1 MQKNSVEEYVYNMR
15 EKIYGD
21 YEKYI
26 SESDREQYAS
36 ILSKTEDWL
45 YEEGED
51 ETKSVYL
58 DKLAELKTTGQPVVD
73 RFFSHLKIPSSLE
86 ELGATIL
93 HFRKVLELY
102 DQKDEKYEHI
112 EASEMKK
119 VEKRIED
126 KFKWYNEKAQ
136 EYSKC
141 EIHVTPAIQPSEILN
156 EKKMIENFCN
166 PIVNKPK
173 PKAEPPKEEANKDAE
188 SAPATDAGIDAGSAQ
203 MDTDQKDVPKKELDM
218 EVD

>member
-1 MQKNSVEEYVYNMR
+1 MR

-26 SESDREQYAS
+26 SESDREQFS
-36 ILSKTEDWL
+36 SVLTKTEDWL

-51 ETKSVYL
+51 ETKSVYV
-58 DKLAELKTTGQPVVD
+58 DKLSELKTSGQPVVD
-73 RFFSHLKIPSSLE
+73 RFYAHSKIPSALE

-93 HFRKVLELY
+93 HFRKILELY
-102 DQKDEKYEHI
+102 AQKDEKYDHI

-119 VEKRIED
+119 VEKRVED

-141 EIHVTPAIQPSEILN
+141 ESHVTPAIQPSEILT
-156 EKKMIENFCN
+156 EKKMIESFCN
-166 PIVNKPK
+166 PIVNKAK
-173 PKAEPPKEEANKDAE
+173 PKVEPPKEEANKDAGGT
-188 SAPATDAGIDAGSAQ
+188 PATDAGTETPAQ
-203 MDTDQKDVPKKELDM
+203 MDTDQKDVPKKDLDM